1 MRIRPGI
8 LALLLAGSL
17 LGCGY
22 HLTGHSSSLPPEIKS
37 IGIPIFANRT
47 ERPDLEQRVTARV
60 ISEFVTRSRYRIL
73 SSEEGV
79 DAVLHGEILTYVLNP
94 VSIDEQGRAN
104 RYEIILNARAALVRT
119 SDDHTLWQA
128 DHFVFRRQY
137 DLTPTSV
144 GVVSQE
150 QAAIDLMAGDFAEA
164 VVTSILEGF

>member
-1 MRIRPGI
+1 
-8 LALLLAGSL
+8 
-17 LGCGY
+17 
-22 HLTGHSSSLPPEIKS
+22 
-37 IGIPIFANRT
+37 FVNRT

-60 ISEFVTRSRYRIL
+60 ISEFVTRSKYRIL

-79 DAVLHGEILTYVLNP
+79 DAVLRGEILTYVLNP

-104 RYEIILNARAALVRT
+104 RYEIILNPPAALGKT
-119 SDDHTLWQA
+119 ADDRTLWQA

-150 QAAIDLMAGDFAEA
+150 QTAIDLMAGDFAEA